1 MAESLEGEWDYNKRQ
16 FLMLEEKGER
26 EKFSHLIATVTAE
39 REVFISE
46 GHKIVI
52 AIEGMTLA
60 RWTQDSPRKRTSS

>member
-1 MAESLEGEWDYNKRQ
+1 MSSPNEWDPNKRQ
-16 FLMLEEKGER
+16 FFTLEEKDER
-26 EKFSHLIATVTAE
+26 EKFSHLIDTVTAE